1 MELAEKTQNQEI
13 PIQDTLSTKDGLKTL
28 PFIIVNEAFEKV
40 ASYGIQPNLILYL
53 INEYHYSSATGVTIL
68 SMWSASSNFLA
79 IFEAFLS
86 DSYLGRFRIIA
97 LGSIASFLVK
107 PKPCDLSLN
116 VCESATPAQFIFLLS
131 SLGLMSIGAGCI
143 RPCSIA
149 CGADQHLTETYFNF
163 YYATIGFSTLL
174 ALTVYM
180 QDQMGWQVGF
190 AVPAV
195 LMLLS
200 ALFSF
205 LGNSFYIK
213 VKSSTSLFTGFAKVS
228 VAAWRNGR
236 LDLYLK
242 PDGSPTKPW
251 ELCAVSQVETLESLI
266 RVIPIWSTGFM
277 IYMTLSQNSIPH
289 FMIPILAKY
298 TGKPNG
304 IRATIRMGIGLLL
317 SFIALAVAGIVEPFA
332 EEIQLKITS
341 PYQHY
346 G

>member
-1 MELAEKTQNQEI
+1 MELVEKTQNQEI
-13 PIQDTLSTKDGLKTL
+13 PIQETLSTKGGLKTL

-53 INEYHYSSATGVTIL
+53 INQTFSTLFKS
-68 SMWSASSNFLA
+68 
-79 IFEAFLS
+79 
-86 DSYLGRFRIIA
+86 
-97 LGSIASFLVK
+97 
-107 PKPCDLSLN
+107 
-116 VCESATPAQFIFLLS
+116 TPAAQFIFLLS

-149 CGADQHLTETYFNF
+149 FGADQHLTETYFNF

-174 ALTVYM
+174 PLTVYM

-251 ELCAVSQVETLESLI
+251 ELCAVSQVEILESLI

-304 IRATIRMGIGLLL
+304 IRATIKMGIGLLL

-346 G
+346 GSFHNFV